1 MAKARPLLEPN
12 LRSKLP
18 HHILQQQIVEL
29 VYRDGAGRVQV
40 VHSRIRDLFAR
51 PGGDYIALDKGVLLA
66 VDHILI
72 IDGYNLNGY

>member
-12 LRSKLP
+12 LRSKLT

-29 VYRDGAGRVQV
+29 VYRDGAGQVQV

-51 PGGDYIALDKGVLLA
+51 PGGDYIALDKVVLLA